1 MYKSNF
7 GKEKQAKLNSLKLE
21 TAEEFLA
28 RGGKVQRI
36 ACRESFGDRSKS
48 VDAQKLLDK
57 VVGTKHEA
65 EVVKIL
71 RSQGIQI
78 EGL

>member
-21 TAEEFLA
+21 TADEFLN
-28 RGGKVQRI
+28 RGGKISCTSGKQ
-36 ACRESFGDRSKS
+36 SFGSRSKS
-48 VDAQKLLDK
+48 VDAQKLLDS
-57 VVGTKHEA
+57 VIGTQYES
-65 EVVKIL
+65 EVIKLL
-71 RSQGIQI
+71 RSQGIQV

>member
-21 TAEEFLA
+21 TADEFLN
-28 RGGKVQRI
+28 RGGKIISTSGKQ
-36 ACRESFGDRSKS
+36 SFGSRKS
-48 VDAQKLLDK
+48 IDAQKLLDSA
-57 VVGTKHEA
+57 VGTKYES
-65 EVVKIL
+65 EVIKL
-71 RSQGIQI
+71 LKAQGIQV